1 MVTTITATAEDATM
15 GWHAK
20 VFLVSIVLVLGSAL
34 VARSPAQPAD
44 VPEEPIN
51 ATCPVT
57 AGEEIDLRFVSR
69 YEGKLIAF
77 CCRKCK
83 SKFDRDPLPYL
94 ASAALLADASPAE
107 VEEHEQHAGDH
118 EHTTKPEQAMEPES
132 HQEPGDHLHDHSP
145 TTPRFVAWLGR
156 FHPAATHL
164 PIGMLLGAAIAE
176 ILLVVTGRPGFRT
189 AAAFCLVVGVIG
201 AYAAAV
207 LGWFNGGFALTD
219 DDWIQTTHR
228 WLGTSTALLGL
239 VAVALLSRA
248 LRTTRPRAVLAFRAA
263 LFATAALIC
272 ITGFFGG
279 SLVYGIDHYAW

>member
-1 MVTTITATAEDATM
+1 MGSQTKTIVVIILLA
-15 GWHAK
+15 
-20 VFLVSIVLVLGSAL
+20 LGSVLA
-34 VARSPAQPAD
+34 ARSPAQPAD
-44 VPEEPIN
+44 AAEKPIN
-51 ATCPVT
+51 VTCPAT
-57 AGEEIDLRFVSR
+57 AGEEVDPRFVSR
-69 YEGKLIAF
+69 HDGNLIGF

-94 ASAALLADASPAE
+94 ASTALLAGASPVQ

-118 EHTTKPEQAMEPES
+118 GHTTTPGQATEPSARDSAE
-132 HQEPGDHLHDHSP
+132 DHLHDHSAP

-156 FHPAATHL
+156 FHPPATHL

-189 AAAFCLVVGVIG
+189 AAAFCLVVGVVG
-201 AYAAAV
+201 AYAAAI

-228 WLGTSTALLGL
+228 WLGTSTAVLGL
-239 VAVALLSRA
+239 AAAALHART
-248 LRTTRPRAVLAFRAA
+248 LRTTGPRAVLAFRAA